1 MSDAAVRAQA
11 LERLHESLRQC
22 TRCDLAEGRLNVVVG
37 AGDPDADL
45 MFVGEAPGA
54 TEDETGVPFVGRAG
68 QLLDS
73 LLEGIGL
80 SRDRVFIANV
90 LKCRPPGNRD
100 PQPGEIEACQ
110 GYLAEQ
116 VSLVRPRLVCSLGN
130 FATKLISGNP
140 DGISTVHGQVQEVSF
155 AGVSFT
161 LYPVFHPAAALY
173 TRAMLG
179 TLQEDFARIPELIGA
194 TAPAP
199 AAAAPASATR
209 DDGSAQMG
217 LF

>member
-22 TRCDLAEGRLNVVVG
+22 TRCALAEGRLNVVVG

-179 TLQEDFARIPELIGA
+179 TLQDDFARIPELIGTA
-194 TAPAP
+194 TPAP
-199 AAAAPASATR
+199 AAAVTSAR
-209 DDGSAQMG
+209 DDGAAQMG

>member
-22 TRCDLAEGRLNVVVG
+22 TRCALAEGRTHVVVG

-73 LLEGIGL
+73 LLQGIGL
-80 SRDRVFIANV
+80 SRDQVFIANV

-100 PQPGEIEACQ
+100 PQTGEIEACQ
-110 GYLAEQ
+110 GFLAEQ
-116 VSLVRPRLVCSLGN
+116 VSLVRPRLVCTLGN
-130 FATKLISGNP
+130 FATKLISGRA
-140 DGISTVHGQVQEVSF
+140 DGISTVHGMVQEVTF
-155 AGVSFT
+155 AGVEFT

-179 TLQEDFARIPELIGA
+179 TLEEDFARIPELIGSGV
-194 TAPAP
+194 PV
-199 AAAAPASATR
+199 AAASAPAS
-209 DDGSAQMG
+209 SADPADQMG

>member
-11 LERLHESLRQC
+11 LERLHDSLRQC
-22 TRCDLAEGRLNVVVG
+22 TRCALADGRTNVVVG
-37 AGDPDADL
+37 SGNPDADL

-80 SRDRVFIANV
+80 SRDQVFIANV

-100 PQPGEIEACQ
+100 PQTAEIEACQ

-116 VSLVRPRLVCSLGN
+116 VSLVRPLLVCTLGN
-130 FATKLISGNP
+130 FATKLISGRP
-140 DGISTVHGQVQEVSF
+140 DGISTVHGVVQQVEF
-155 AGVSFT
+155 AGVPFT

-173 TRAMLG
+173 TRTMLG
-179 TLQEDFARIPELIGA
+179 TLQDDFARIPELIGA
-194 TAPAP
+194 SVPVAVAAAP
-199 AAAAPASATR
+199 AAADDASP
-209 DDGSAQMG
+209 QMG

>member
-1 MSDAAVRAQA
+1 M
-11 LERLHESLRQC
+11 
-22 TRCDLAEGRLNVVVG
+22 VVG
-37 AGDPDADL
+37 SGNPDADL

-80 SRDRVFIANV
+80 SRDQVFIANV

-100 PQPGEIEACQ
+100 PQTAEIEACQ

-116 VSLVRPRLVCSLGN
+116 VSLVRPLLVCTLGN
-130 FATKLISGNP
+130 FATKLISGSP
-140 DGISTVHGQVQEVSF
+140 DGISTVHGVVQQVEF
-155 AGVSFT
+155 AGMPFT

-179 TLQEDFARIPELIGA
+179 TLQDDFARIPELIGA
-194 TAPAP
+194 SVPVAVAAAP
-199 AAAAPASATR
+199 AAADDASP
-209 DDGSAQMG
+209 QMG

>member
-37 AGDPDADL
+37 AGDLDADL

-179 TLQEDFARIPELIGA
+179 TLQEDFARIPALIGA

>member
-1 MSDAAVRAQA
+1 M
-11 LERLHESLRQC
+11 
-22 TRCDLAEGRLNVVVG
+22 VVG
-37 AGDPDADL
+37 SGNPDADL

-80 SRDRVFIANV
+80 SRDQVFIANV

-100 PQPGEIEACQ
+100 PQTAEIEACQ

-116 VSLVRPRLVCSLGN
+116 VSLVRPLLVCTLGN
-130 FATKLISGNP
+130 FATKLISGRP
-140 DGISTVHGQVQEVSF
+140 DGISTVHGVVHQVEF
-155 AGVSFT
+155 AGVPFT

-173 TRAMLG
+173 TRTMLG
-179 TLQEDFARIPELIGA
+179 TLQDYFARIPELIGA
-194 TAPAP
+194 SVPVAVAAAP
-199 AAAAPASATR
+199 AAADDASP
-209 DDGSAQMG
+209 QMG

>member
-11 LERLHESLRQC
+11 LERLHDSLRQC
-22 TRCDLAEGRLNVVVG
+22 TRCDLAEGRTNVVVG
-37 AGDPDADL
+37 SGDPDADL

-80 SRDRVFIANV
+80 SRDQVFIANV

-100 PQPGEIEACQ
+100 PQAAEIEACQ

-116 VSLVRPRLVCSLGN
+116 VSLVRPRLVCTLGN
-130 FATKLISGNP
+130 FATKLISGSP
-140 DGISTVHGQVQEVSF
+140 DGISTVRGVVQQVEF
-155 AGVSFT
+155 AGVPFT

-179 TLQEDFARIPELIGA
+179 TLQDDFARIPELIG
-194 TAPAP
+194 TAVPAV
-199 AAAAPASATR
+199 AAAATSAPDDAS
-209 DDGSAQMG
+209 SQMG